1 MEYQKMI
8 CLLESK
14 TNPPSKFSTKHWGE
28 INDDAH
34 QTIAQNPKPAWPGDE
49 RGKYDTRNI

>member
-1 MEYQKMI
+1 MI

-28 INDDAH
+28 INDYCTSNYCTES
-34 QTIAQNPKPAWPGDE
+34 QTSMA
-49 RGKYDTRNI
+49 RR

>member
-1 MEYQKMI
+1 MI

-28 INDDAH
+28 INDDSH